1 MASLNFHNYMQT
13 WTCGRRH
20 CRTQKMT
27 IGVIGEVGES
37 VVIYVLLDTPCIATV
52 YIGRLALAFTAADTK
67 FSDLL

>member
-1 MASLNFHNYMQT
+1 
-13 WTCGRRH
+13 
-20 CRTQKMT
+20 MT

-37 VVIYVLLDTPCIATV
+37 IVIYVLLDTPCIATV